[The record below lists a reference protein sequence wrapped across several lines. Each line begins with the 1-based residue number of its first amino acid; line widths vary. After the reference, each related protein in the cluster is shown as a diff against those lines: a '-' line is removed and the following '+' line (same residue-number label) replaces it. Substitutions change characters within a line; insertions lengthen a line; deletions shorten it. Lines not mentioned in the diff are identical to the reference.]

1 MLLRLDPGGF
11 RSVLPSMA
19 RWGGFLVVAGVGIG
33 LAASMWRPIAPG
45 ELDGEWKLAR
55 TILSGGG
62 GGGYGLQ
69 GAANAYPL
77 PSELLFLPIG
87 LLGGDMVGIVGRALS
102 FVLIGL
108 ALWLWRGETKGPIL
122 PALISLPAI
131 QAVLSDHLM
140 SAFGLLALSLAV
152 WARGRQRWM
161 LCGAALAL
169 GGGRIANAFPVAV
182 VLLLAGRRGWSWSRV
197 ARIFVGGLI
206 VTLPLTTAA
215 FLLDPGWPRQY
226 LANLAAYGSA
236 GLVQVMLLRFGI
248 LGGASLVVGIAI
260 IGTAA
265 AWRRGTD
272 GMSIALAL
280 SVLSAPMQ
288 GPYAA
293 IFALPAQV
301 RLGGR
306 PGYITAAYLGSAS
319 LWLAFILATQFNE
332 VVLLSGAGLWLLVA
346 AYPLLRKRVGRINVP
361 TAVFGRTDEE
371 ESKGGRRTDPAVL
384 NAHDE

>member
-1 MLLRLDPGGF
+1 
-11 RSVLPSMA
+11 MA
-19 RWGGFLVVAGVGIG
+19 RWGGFLIVAGVGIG
-33 LAASMWRPIAPG
+33 VAASLWRPVAPG

-62 GGGYGLQ
+62 GGGYGLE

-102 FVLIGL
+102 FGLIGT

-152 WARGRQRWM
+152 WAQGRQRWL

-169 GGGRIANAFPVAV
+169 GGGRIANALPVAV
-182 VLLLAGRRGWSWSRV
+182 VLLLAGGRGWSWPRV

-206 VTLPLTTAA
+206 VAFPLTTAA
-215 FLLDPGWPRQY
+215 FLLDPGWPQQY

-236 GLVQVMLLRFGI
+236 GLVQVMLVRFGI
-248 LGGASLVVGIAI
+248 LGAASLVVGIAA
-260 IGTAA
+260 IGTAV

-306 PGYITAAYLGSAS
+306 PGYLTAAYLGSAS
-319 LWLAFILATQFNE
+319 LWLAFILAAQFDE
-332 VVLLSGAGLWLLVA
+332 VALLSGAGLWLLVA
-346 AYPLLRKRVGRINVP
+346 AYPLLRKSTERPIAP
-361 TAVFGRTDEE
+361 PAAFGRTVGE
-371 ESKGGRRTDPAVL
+371 ES
-384 NAHDE
+384 